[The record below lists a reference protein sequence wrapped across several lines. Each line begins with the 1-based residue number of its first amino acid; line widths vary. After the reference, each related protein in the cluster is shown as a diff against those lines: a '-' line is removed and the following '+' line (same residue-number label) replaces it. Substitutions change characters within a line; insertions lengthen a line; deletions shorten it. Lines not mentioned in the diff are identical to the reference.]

1 MKKYLPI
8 TLLFTLL
15 IAISCSKVP
24 VTGRKQFTLV
34 PDGMINSMSLSQ
46 YQEVLKENKVVTT
59 GTDAQMVKTAGQRA
73 ATAVETY
80 LRQNKAADQVKDF
93 KWEFNLLESKEVN
106 AWCMPGGKVAI
117 YTGIMPIVQNET
129 GLAVVMGHEI
139 AHAVARHGS
148 ERMSQGLVQQFGAIG
163 LAVAMQNKPAQTQAL
178 FQQAYGIGSSV
189 AVMLPFSR
197 TQESEA
203 DKLGLIFMAMAGYT
217 PQEAIPFWQRMS
229 KGGGPKPPEMLSTH
243 PSDATRI
250 SNIKKFLPTALK
262 YYKGTPST
270 SSTGGTTAPVSG
282 GSRPKAT
289 PKNGGTKAT
298 PSNNNTTKPATTTP
312 SGTNTR
318 PKATPKTT
326 PK

>member
-1 MKKYLPI
+1 MKKYLSI
-8 TLLFTLL
+8 TLFFCLLVTL
-15 IAISCSKVP
+15 SCSKVP

-46 YQEVLKENKVVTT
+46 YKEVLKENKVVTT
-59 GTDAQMVKTAGQRA
+59 GTDVQMVKTVGQRVA
-73 ATAVETY
+73 AAVETY

-106 AWCMPGGKVAI
+106 AWCMPGGKVAV
-117 YTGIMPIVQNET
+117 YTGILPITQNET

-163 LAVAMQNKPAQTQAL
+163 LAVAMKDKPAQTQAL
-178 FQQAYGIGSSV
+178 FQQAYGIGSTV

-203 DKLGLIFMAMAGYT
+203 DKLGLIFMAMAGYN
-217 PQEAIPFWQRMS
+217 PQEAVPFWQRMS
-229 KGGGPKPPEMLSTH
+229 KGGGAKPPELLSTH

-250 SNIKKFLPTALK
+250 KDIQKFLPSALK
-262 YYKGTPST
+262 YYKGTPNST
-270 SSTGGTTAPVSG
+270 
-282 GSRPKAT
+282 T
-289 PKNGGTKAT
+289 PN
-298 PSNNNTTKPATTTP
+298 TTTP
-312 SGTNTR
+312 SGGTR
-318 PKATPKTT
+318 PKATPKSGGTKATPNSTT
-326 PK
+326 PSTTTPNSGTNRPKATPKATPK

>member
-1 MKKYLPI
+1 MKKYLSI
-8 TLLFTLL
+8 TLLFCFL
-15 IAISCSKVP
+15 ITTSCSKVP

-46 YQEVLKENKVVTT
+46 YKEVLKENKVVTT
-59 GTDAQMVKTAGQRA
+59 GTDVQMVKTVGQRVA
-73 ATAVETY
+73 AAVETY

-106 AWCMPGGKVAI
+106 AWCMPGGKVAV
-117 YTGIMPIVQNET
+117 YTGILPITQNET

-163 LAVAMQNKPAQTQAL
+163 LAVAMKDKPAQTQAL
-178 FQQAYGIGSSV
+178 FQQAYGIGSTV

-203 DKLGLIFMAMAGYT
+203 DKLGLIFMAMAGYN
-217 PQEAIPFWQRMS
+217 PQEAVPFWQRMS
-229 KGGGPKPPEMLSTH
+229 KGGGAKPPELLSTH

-250 SNIKKFLPTALK
+250 KDIQKFLPSALK
-262 YYKGTPST
+262 YYKGTPNST
-270 SSTGGTTAPVSG
+270 TPSTTTPSGTT
-282 GSRPKAT
+282 RPKAT
-289 PKNGGTKAT
+289 PKSGGTKAT
-298 PSNNNTTKPATTTP
+298 PNTTTP
-312 SGTNTR
+312 STTTPNSGTNR

>member
-15 IAISCSKVP
+15 IAVSCSKVP
-24 VTGRKQFTLV
+24 VTGRNQFTLV

-46 YQEVLKENKVVTT
+46 YKDVLKENKVVTT
-59 GTDAQMVKTAGQRA
+59 GTDVQMVKTVGQRV

-106 AWCMPGGKVAI
+106 AWCMPGGKVAV

-203 DKLGLIFMAMAGYT
+203 DKLGLIFMAMAGYN
-217 PQEAIPFWQRMS
+217 PQEAVPFWQRMS
-229 KGGGPKPPEMLSTH
+229 KGGGTKPPEILSTH

-250 SNIKKFLPTALK
+250 SSIQKFLPTALK
-262 YYKGTPST
+262 YYKGSPNAN
-270 SSTGGTTAPVSG
+270 STGG
-282 GSRPKAT
+282 GSHPKAT
-289 PKNGGTKAT
+289 PKNGGTKA
-298 PSNNNTTKPATTTP
+298 NNNATKPATTTP
-312 SGTNTR
+312 SGNTR
-318 PKATPKTT
+318 PKATPKST